1 MNEKPN
7 GEIPQTEQERDGI
20 KQDLQRE
27 RTNLENGRVF
37 PLDLIGELK
46 KAGEAR
52 FTADLLKIQFD
63 QTFELMNYLGAE
75 PTRYH
80 VDANLI

>member
-75 PTRYH
+75 PTRYQ